1 MNNNQNRRVIVLN
14 HDGTPLAPTNR
25 FGMVRRWINSGE
37 AKLIN
42 KDPQVIQFVK
52 PRKSVVNFEKIFNT
66 KMSKNEQAYVK
77 RKQRRGELTS
87 LNKSEVKH
95 G

>member
-14 HDGTPLAPTNR
+14 YDGTPLAPTNR
-25 FGMVRRWINSGE
+25 FGMVRRWIASGE

-52 PRKSVVNFEKIFNT
+52 PRKNNANLERIYNV
-66 KMSKNEQAYVK
+66 KMSENEQAYVA
-77 RKQRRGELTS
+77 RKQKRGVIQAS
-87 LNKSEVKH
+87 DNNKGGV
-95 G
+95 